1 MASGY
6 ETVIGLEVHA
16 QLLTAS
22 KLFCGC
28 STRFGASPNTHV
40 CQVCLGLP
48 GSLPRLNAQAV
59 ELSMRAALALGCTV
73 RERSVFAR
81 KNYFYPDLAKNYQIS
96 QYELPLNEHGQLVI
110 EVDGQKKTIGIT
122 RIHLEEDAAKNLH
135 GVGAGDGGAQ
145 RTLVDY
151 NRAGTPLMEIVSEP
165 DLRSSAEAEEYLKRL
180 REILLFLRV
189 NDGNLEEGSFR
200 CDANVSVRPRGQET
214 FGTRVELKN
223 INSFRFVRKAIDFEV
238 ARQVALV
245 SGGGKVVQ
253 ETRLWNEQQGK
264 TAPMRGKE
272 DAMDYR
278 YFPDPD
284 LPDLIVSAQQIET
297 ARASLPELPEAKRA
311 RYVSELGLTAGDA
324 QVLTQHPEVSC
335 FFEDVVSVLSRGKS
349 GARATWAKKAANFIQ
364 AELLRHV
371 RADGVTA
378 QIPVTSERLAELLEL
393 VESAAI
399 SGKQA
404 KGVLLSMLSSGKS
417 APKIVQEQG
426 LAQVSDTAAIE
437 AAARA
442 VLEKNAENV
451 QLYRS
456 GKTNVLGFFVG
467 QVMRAMQ
474 GAGNPKLVNDTLQKL
489 LREVP

>member
-1 MASGY
+1 MATGY

-16 QLLTAS
+16 QLLTRS

-28 STRFGASPNTHV
+28 STEFGAEPNSHV
-40 CQVCLGLP
+40 CAVCLGLP
-48 GSLPRLNAQAV
+48 GSLPVPNARAV
-59 ELSMRAALALGCTV
+59 ELAVRAALALSCSV

-96 QYELPLNEHGQLVI
+96 QYELPLNEHGRLAI
-110 EVDGQKKTIGIT
+110 EVDGQRREVGIT

-135 GVGAGDGGAQ
+135 GAGSGQ

-165 DLRSSAEAEEYLKRL
+165 DLRSSAEAEEYLRRL
-180 REILLFLRV
+180 REILLFLEV

-200 CDANVSVRPRGQET
+200 CDANVSIRALGESKL
-214 FGTRVELKN
+214 GTRVELKN
-223 INSFRFVRKAIDFEV
+223 INSFRFVRKAIDYEV
-238 ARQVALV
+238 VRQAALV
-245 SGGGKVVQ
+245 SGGGKVLQ
-253 ETRLWNEQQGK
+253 ETRTWSEAQNKSL
-264 TAPMRGKE
+264 PMRGKE

-284 LPDLIVSAQQIET
+284 LPPLIVSAADIEHS
-297 ARASLPELPEAKRA
+297 RRQLPELPEQKRA
-311 RYVSELGLTAGDA
+311 RYRTEFGLTAADA
-324 QVLTQHPEVSC
+324 QVLTSHPRIAD
-335 FFEDVVSVLSRGKS
+335 FFEACVAELLRAQS
-349 GARATWAKKAANFIQ
+349 GEAATWGKRAANFIQ

-371 RADGVTA
+371 STDGLQVE
-378 QIPVTSERLAELLEL
+378 IPLPPKYLAELLGL

-404 KGVLLSMLSSGKS
+404 KLVFAAMLTTGKT
-417 APKIVQEQG
+417 AAKLVQEQG
-426 LAQVSDTAAIE
+426 LAQVSDGAAIE

-442 VLEKNAENV
+442 VLAAHAQNV
-451 QLYRS
+451 QAYRA
-456 GKTNVLGFFVG
+456 GKSNVLGFFVG

-474 GAGNPKLVNDTLQKL
+474 GAANPKLVNEVLLKL
-489 LREVP
+489 LREET